1 MIGFSGR
8 PKIVTAFFALASLAS
23 QGLFLS
29 GSLIRLIIP
38 VLAEAVFWDLPAF
51 ISRLASLARCSA
63 PRQLRLVAAAITFYA
78 ISIISISKNAAV
90 RMQKNFASPLA
101 LPLLLNV

>member
-63 PRQLRLVAAAITFYA
+63 RQLRLVAAAITFYA